1 VQWRRYPGDVAVR
14 PHLLLCALL
23 GAVFPLVLLAL
34 WLRPAP
40 GVQPLAA
47 PPDHGLP
54 YSKATFTATAARRAF
69 AASGIALS
77 ARSRTAAV
85 TTLGNRGDVLEV
97 DAFGDRHEVER
108 SGFYDYTVAHG
119 RRVHF
124 ARSCSPGGPNAE
136 RWRGNV
142 RVIVDCMKAGA
153 AAPRWLRR
161 VDRAL
166 ERL

>member
-1 VQWRRYPGDVAVR
+1 M
-14 PHLLLCALL
+14 LLFALL
-23 GAVFPLVLLAL
+23 GAAFPLVLLAL
-34 WLRPAP
+34 LLRPASDIR
-40 GVQPLAA
+40 PLAA

-54 YSKATFTATAARRAF
+54 YSTATFTAAAARRAF

-77 ARSRTAAV
+77 ARSRTPTV
-85 TTLGNRGDVLEV
+85 TTLGNHGDVLEV
-97 DAFGDRHEVER
+97 DAFGDRRAVER
-108 SGFYDYTVAHG
+108 SGFYDYTVAQG
-119 RRVHF
+119 RYVHF

-136 RWRGNV
+136 RWHGNV
-142 RVIVDCMKAGA
+142 RVIVDCTKAGD

>member
-1 VQWRRYPGDVAVR
+1 VDVR
-14 PHLLLCALL
+14 PHLVLCAII
-23 GAVFPLVLLAL
+23 GAALPVALLAL
-34 WLRPAP
+34 TLRPVS

-54 YSKATFTATAARRAF
+54 YSKATFTAAAARRAF
-69 AASGIALS
+69 AAAGIPLS
-77 ARSRTAAV
+77 ARSRTATV
-85 TTLGNRGDVLEV
+85 TTLGSRGDVLEV
-97 DAFGDRHEVER
+97 DALADRREVER

-119 RRVHF
+119 RYVHF

-136 RWRGNV
+136 RWHGNV
-142 RVIVDCMKAGA
+142 RVIVDCAKAGN